1 MKQRDP
7 QFNLRLDPEVK
18 AWLDAKAKESRLSR
32 TWLVNN
38 AIKEA
43 MRHDQQATAQK

>member
-1 MKQRDP
+1 MTQQNP
-7 QFNLRLDPEVK
+7 QFNLRLEPEVK
-18 AWLDAKAKESRLSR
+18 AWLDAKAKEMRLSR

-43 MRHDQQATAQK
+43 MQREQQTAHQ

>member
-1 MKQRDP
+1 MPQRDP
-7 QFNLRLDPEVK
+7 QFNLRLEPEVK
-18 AWLDAKAKESRLSR
+18 AWLDAKAKEMRLSR

-43 MRHDQQATAQK
+43 MRHDRQLATQK